1 MSSAK
6 SKIADSN
13 QPDDQHFWQGRI
25 QRKLHHFPAKIR
37 QLSSVVQGTFNEE
50 DIKALIEWKLC

>member
-6 SKIADSN
+6 SKSADST

-37 QLSSVVQGTFNEE
+37 QLSSVVQGTFNQE
-50 DIKALIEWKLC
+50 DIKELI